1 MSHMIEILDFEQ
13 DANKSVE
20 EIHNRIMSEIRQQK
34 KEIMIEKAFAGMHKS
49 VQQEPD
55 LEYEFSEENLEKIR
69 EDANFVQEQ
78 LRVDVKA

>member
-1 MSHMIEILDFEQ
+1 
-13 DANKSVE
+13 
-20 EIHNRIMSEIRQQK
+20 
-34 KEIMIEKAFAGMHKS
+34 MHKS